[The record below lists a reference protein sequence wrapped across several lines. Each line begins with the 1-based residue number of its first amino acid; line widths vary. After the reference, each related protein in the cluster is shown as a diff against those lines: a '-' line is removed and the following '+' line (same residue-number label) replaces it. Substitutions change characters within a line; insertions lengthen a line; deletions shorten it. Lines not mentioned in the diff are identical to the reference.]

1 MKLVSLDTALDAI
14 QSGMRIWVQGMAST
28 PHQLLEG
35 LAERCQTLQDVTL
48 LHLHLEGET
57 PWVKPDLVDR
67 VRDISLFVG
76 PNLRDAVNAG
86 LSDYLPIFLSEVP
99 LFLEDSEF
107 RPDVALINVS
117 PPDRHGFVSL
127 GPTIEATLK
136 AIQVAPL
143 TIAQV
148 NPKVPR
154 VLGDAQIHMDS
165 ITYGVEV
172 DEALNANPVLAPDP
186 LSLTIG
192 RQVAA
197 LIPDRAVLQLGIGR
211 IPDAVLSQLTHH
223 RDLGIHSEMISD
235 GVRLLAEQGV
245 ISGRYKGTDPGFIV
259 ATFAMGSDALYQFL
273 DDNPGV
279 LMRPVDYTNNT
290 SVIRRNPRMISINS
304 AIEVDLT
311 GQVVAESIGP
321 RIVSGVGGQ
330 MDFVRGASLAPGG
343 RSIIALPSRTRA
355 GRPRIVAD
363 IQAGAAV
370 TTTRNHVQYVVTE
383 YGVAELHGRTLAQ
396 RAHQLIAVAH
406 PDDREELARYAKT
419 RLPRF

>member
-1 MKLVSLDTALDAI
+1 MKLVSLSTALDSI
-14 QSGMRIWVQGMAST
+14 DSGMRIWVQGMAST
-28 PHQLLEG
+28 PHQLLQG
-35 LAERCQTLQDVTL
+35 LAERSQDLHDVTV
-48 LHLHLEGET
+48 LHLHLEGDT
-57 PWVKPDLVDR
+57 PWVTPDLSPH

-76 PNLRDAVNAG
+76 SNLRHAVNTG

-107 RPDVALINVS
+107 RPDVAFVNVS
-117 PPDRHGFVSL
+117 PPDQHGFVSL

-136 AIQVAPL
+136 AMQVAPI
-143 TIAQV
+143 TIAQI

-154 VLGDAQIHMDS
+154 VLGDAQIPADS

-172 DEALNANPVLAPDP
+172 DEALNANPILVPDP

-197 LIPDRAVLQLGIGR
+197 LIPDRAVLQVGIGR

-235 GVRLLAEQGV
+235 GVRRLAEQGV
-245 ISGRYKGTDPGFIV
+245 VSGRYKGTDVGFIV

-311 GQVVAESIGP
+311 GQVVAESIGS

-343 RSIIALPSRTRA
+343 RSIIALPARTRD
-355 GRPRIVAD
+355 GQPRIVAD
-363 IQAGAAV
+363 IHAGAAV

-406 PDDREELARYAKT
+406 PDDREELARYAKM
-419 RLPRF
+419 RLARF